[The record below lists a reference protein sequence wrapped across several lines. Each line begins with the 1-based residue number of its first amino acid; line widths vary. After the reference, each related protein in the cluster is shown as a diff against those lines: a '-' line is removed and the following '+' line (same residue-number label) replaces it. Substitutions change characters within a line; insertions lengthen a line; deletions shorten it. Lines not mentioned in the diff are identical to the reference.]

1 MSHNSFIRSVAAMTV
16 LASGVAARADLL
28 NDYNVV
34 VIGNLSSNVEIEG
47 RAFIGGNLTTGASSY
62 GAMLLPRSS
71 WLGVDVLTVGGNIN
85 GGNVHVEAGN
95 LRLDGTRSGTI
106 DFNGGGHEINDPTVS
121 DLVPGYQSQLI
132 STSNFL
138 AALAAN
144 STVTLPGAQPAPAV
158 FNCVPN
164 GQGVAI
170 FTIAA
175 SVLSNNL
182 VQRMDLHLNGATSVI
197 INVTGGAAT
206 YNAGDMAADFT
217 AANASRILWNFN
229 TAGTVD
235 TQRQFFGALLAPGA
249 TLSNSTTIVGSVGVN
264 TFNQNGEVHLPN
276 YTGYLPTP
284 GAAGVLALGGLVASR
299 RRR

>member
-1 MSHNSFIRSVAAMTV
+1 MSHNSFIRSAAA
-16 LASGVAARADLL
+16 LAVFTSAVSARADLI
-28 NDYNVV
+28 NDYNLIVL
-34 VIGNLSSNVEIEG
+34 GNLSSSSEVEG
-47 RAFIGGNLTTGASSY
+47 RTFVGGSLTTGASNY
-62 GAMLLPRSS
+62 GIALLPRSAY
-71 WLGVDVLTVGGNIN
+71 LTVDVLTVGGNIN
-85 GGNVHVEAGN
+85 GGNVQMEAGN
-95 LRLDGTRSGTI
+95 IRLGGTRTGNAN
-106 DFNGGGHEINDPTVS
+106 FNGGGQQINDPTVPS
-121 DLVPGYQSQLI
+121 LVSGYQSQLI

-144 STVTLPGAQPAPAV
+144 SNVTLPSGQPAPAV

-170 FTIAA
+170 FTIDA

-197 INVTGGAAT
+197 INVTGGTAT

-217 AANASRILWNFN
+217 AGNASHILWNFN
-229 TAGTVD
+229 TAGSVN

-249 TLSNSTTIVGSVGVN
+249 ALSNSTTIVGSVAVASF
-264 TFNQNGEVHLPN
+264 TQNGEVHVPT

-284 GAAGVLALGGLVASR
+284 GAAGLLALGGLVAGR